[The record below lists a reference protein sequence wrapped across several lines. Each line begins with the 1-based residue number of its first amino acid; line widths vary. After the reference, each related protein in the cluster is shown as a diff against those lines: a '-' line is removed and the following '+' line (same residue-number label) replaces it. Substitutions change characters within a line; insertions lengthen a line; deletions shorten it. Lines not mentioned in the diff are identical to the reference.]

1 MDFLGE
7 VRRLDYADGGSRGL
21 RQLRLVLSFT
31 FALLAFLASAF
42 PALTRVDSIAALR
55 AGFQSPPDDCRIM
68 VRWWWFG
75 PAVVKEELE
84 RELRAMQR
92 AGIGGVEVQPVYPLA
107 LDDPATGFHNFTYL
121 SQEFLDDLRFA
132 AAVARELGMRFDVTL
147 GSGWPF
153 GGPHIPITQA
163 AGKLRVVEVSVPAD
177 ATSTA
182 VPAITTGE
190 KLLAAFLADSVQ
202 PHSSSKGINLSEI
215 RNGRLR
221 LPPTRSTRTITWFIA
236 SRTGM
241 TVKRPAIGAE
251 GFVLDHFDRAA
262 IENHLHS
269 VGDRLLTALG
279 DTVPYAVF
287 SDSLEVYGSDWTGD
301 LLEQFRKQRGYDLTP
316 YLPALISDIGPE
328 TADIRHDWGKTLTE
342 LINDRYL
349 TPIREWA
356 DEHGTRFRSQTYG
369 IPAVSLSSNALVD
382 LPEGEGDHWRSFSP
396 SRWASSANHLYGN
409 QVTSAETWT
418 WLHSPAFRATPVD
431 LKADADFFFLQG
443 VNQIVGHGWPYS
455 PPGIP
460 EPGWSFYAAAAL
472 NDHNPWWPVM
482 PELTRYLQRVSYLL
496 RQGTPAIDIA
506 LLLPT
511 DDAWASFTA
520 GKDSVSESMDSLL
533 GPNVIPGILAAGLN
547 FDFIDAE
554 AIERL
559 GIPYAALILPGI
571 DRLPLSTYQ
580 KIQRY
585 AEQGG
590 LVIATRE
597 LPSIAPGLI
606 LEKTGTPKVRAI
618 SEELFR
624 QSGSKGYFLRDESGL
639 SAFLKGLLSADASTS
654 PVAIDLGF
662 VHRQLR
668 FADVY
673 FLANTGNHLVSTTA
687 IFRAKRRYAEWWD
700 PVSGEISPVSANP
713 AVALYLQPYE
723 SRVLVLSDQE
733 SIKPPSPMGS
743 ENESGLA
750 SGIDLQSEWTVTF
763 PVLAHTTQM
772 HELHSWTED
781 PKTRFYSG
789 QAIYEKDF
797 AVPANQ
803 SGSHAYLEFGPGA
816 EIQPPHG
823 FPHFQTLLASP
834 VREVG
839 QVFLNGQSIGWLWK
853 APYRLDGTASIRIG
867 QNHLKII
874 VYNLAINALAG
885 RALPDY
891 RLLNSL
897 YGQRFKPQDMEN
909 LEPLPSGLLAAP
921 RLVIRREK

>member
-1 MDFLGE
+1 
-7 VRRLDYADGGSRGL
+7 
-21 RQLRLVLSFT
+21 
-31 FALLAFLASAF
+31 
-42 PALTRVDSIAALR
+42 
-55 AGFQSPPDDCRIM
+55 
-68 VRWWWFG
+68 
-75 PAVVKEELE
+75 
-84 RELRAMQR
+84 MQQ

-107 LDDPATGFHNFTYL
+107 LDDPATGFHNFAYL

-132 AAVARELGMRFDVTL
+132 AGVARELGMRFDVTL

-163 AGKLRVVEVSVPAD
+163 ASKLRVVEVSVPAD
-177 ATSTA
+177 ASSTA
-182 VPAITTGE
+182 VPALTTGE
-190 KLLAAFLADSVQ
+190 KLLSAFLADSVQ
-202 PHSSSKGINLSEI
+202 PRSAFKRVDLSEI
-215 RNGRLR
+215 RNSRLT
-221 LPPTRSTRTITWFIA
+221 LPSTRSTRTITWFIA

-287 SDSLEVYGSDWTGD
+287 SDSLEVYGSDWTSD
-301 LLEQFRKQRGYDLTP
+301 LLEHFRKQRGYDLTP
-316 YLPALISDIGPE
+316 YLPALISDSGPE
-328 TADIRHDWGKTLTE
+328 TAEIRHDWGQTLTE
-342 LINDRYL
+342 LINDHYL

-356 DEHGTRFRSQTYG
+356 HQHGTRFRSQTYG
-369 IPAVSLSSNALVD
+369 VPAVSLSSNALVD

-418 WLHSPAFRATPVD
+418 WLHSPAFRATPLD

-455 PPGIP
+455 PSGIP

-511 DDAWASFTA
+511 DDEWANFSA

-533 GPNVIPGILAAGLN
+533 GPNVIPDILAAGLN
-547 FDFIDAE
+547 FDFIDGE
-554 AIERL
+554 AIEKL
-559 GIPYAALILPGI
+559 GIPYPVLILPGI
-571 DRLPLSTYQ
+571 DRLPLSTYR
-580 KIQRY
+580 KIRQY

-590 LVIATRE
+590 LVIATRK

-606 LEKTGTPKVRAI
+606 LGKTDTPKVGAI

-624 QSGSKGYFLRDESGL
+624 QSAARGYFLHDEGGL
-639 SAFLKGLLSADASTS
+639 SAFLKRLLPADGSTS
-654 PVAIDLGF
+654 LGSSDLGF
-662 VHRQLR
+662 VHRKLQ

-673 FLANTGNHLVSTTA
+673 FLANISNHLVSATA
-687 IFRAKRRYAEWWD
+687 VFRAKRRYAEWWD
-700 PVSGEISPVSANP
+700 PFSGQISSLTANP
-713 AVALYLQPYE
+713 AVELHLQPYE
-723 SRVLVLSDQE
+723 SRVLVLSDQA
-733 SIKPPSPMGS
+733 SVKPPPLMLSKDEYGLAAGIAL
-743 ENESGLA
+743 ESG
-750 SGIDLQSEWTVTF
+750 WTATF
-763 PVLAHTTQM
+763 PVLAHTAQM
-772 HELHSWTED
+772 RELQSWTDDAE
-781 PKTRFYSG
+781 TRFYSG
-789 QAIYEKDF
+789 EAIYEKDF
-797 AVPANQ
+797 AVPGNQ
-803 SGSHAYLEFGPGA
+803 TGSRAYLEFGPGA
-816 EIQPPHG
+816 EIQPPPHG
-823 FPHFQTLLASP
+823 LPHFQALLESP

-839 QVFLNGQSIGWLWK
+839 QVFINGQSIGWLWK
-853 APYRLDGTASIRIG
+853 PPYRLDATSSIRVG

-891 RLLNSL
+891 TLLSSL
-897 YGQRFKPQDMEN
+897 YGQRFKPQDMER
-909 LEPLPSGLLAAP
+909 LEPLPSALLAAP
-921 RLVIRREK
+921 RLVVRREK